1 MVNASRNWAASWV
14 LEVKLHDKA
23 AIESMKMGGVLAVN
37 RGSIEP
43 PVFIE
48 MHYCSSNSKNK
59 KPIVLVGKGVTYDTG
74 GLSLKPTKKFYG
86 FYEGGYGG
94 ISCCSGHPMC
104 PSSAKG

>member
-1 MVNASRNWAASWV
+1 
-14 LEVKLHDKA
+14 
-23 AIESMKMGGVLAVN
+23 MGGVLAVN

-74 GLSLKPTKKFYG
+74 GLSLKPTKNSMDFMKADMAG
-86 FYEGGYGG
+86 
-94 ISCCSGHPMC
+94 
-104 PSSAKG
+104 SAAVVGTLCALARQKPIAM